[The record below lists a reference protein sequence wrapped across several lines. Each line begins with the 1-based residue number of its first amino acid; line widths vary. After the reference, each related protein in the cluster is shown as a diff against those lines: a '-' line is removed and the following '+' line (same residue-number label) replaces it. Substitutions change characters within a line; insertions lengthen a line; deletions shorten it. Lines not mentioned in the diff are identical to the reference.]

1 MTGVIA
7 KYFGRGISRRGFVN
21 RLVGMGFTIANADIG
36 LPTSLTAA
44 DQAEQITPGPGYGVE
59 GTGGFLVVEQAKA
72 AGVEFVFTNPGSF
85 ELGFFDA
92 LVDQPEIEIITS
104 LHEGVVISM
113 ADGYAKVSGKPAFVN
128 VHAIAG
134 TAQMGGQLYNAG
146 RDGTPLIITAGL
158 VDNESWNDDQVLAPR
173 PGFDEKDVT
182 REFTKISWDARQAAS
197 LPMMLRRAFKVAT
210 TEPSGPVFLSMG
222 RVALQTKGVKAQI
235 LPADRFLFREQMRPE
250 TSAIQEAA
258 RLLIQAKRP
267 VLVVGDEIWKSGAQ
281 AEIVALSE
289 RLGMAVYDTR
299 SSFANF
305 PTQHPHYL
313 GMPGDGF
320 NLNIMK
326 TESAR
331 LGIDVLVMAGARD
344 LGGEVVPESP
354 ELPPQARVIR
364 MGLDTGAMSRNYQT
378 DVALVGSM
386 RETLGDLV
394 SSAESLLTKEKLS
407 AIGASRSQEVR
418 SISTAQRKEAIAM
431 MRANFGRSP
440 IHPDELGAVLART
453 IDQDAIVVDENF
465 TGQYGSF
472 SFGFRD
478 NEQMRLATSA
488 ASLGWGIGAATGAK
502 IGAPDRQVVC
512 SIGDGAVMYSASGF
526 WTQARFNI
534 PVLTVISNNYN
545 YQVVRWAQDD
555 YKGRMASSGHY
566 PGMYLGDPN
575 IDFVKLAESQGVKAE
590 RVTAGSELEAAL
602 KRGIAATRDGKPYV
616 VEVVVARFGPGSDSV
631 WHESFNLAAHRKRRV

>member
-1 MTGVIA
+1 MSAFIA
-7 KYFGRGISRRGFVN
+7 KYLNRGISRRGFVN
-21 RLVGMGFTIANADIG
+21 RLMGLGFTVASADTGISSMSASAH
-36 LPTSLTAA
+36 TELTEP
-44 DQAEQITPGPGYGVE
+44 DLGYSFE
-59 GTGGFLVVEQAKA
+59 GTGGSLVIEQAKA
-72 AGVEFVFTNPGSF
+72 AGVEYVFTNPGSF

-92 LVDQPEIEIITS
+92 LVDKPGMEIITS

-146 RDGTPLIITAGL
+146 RDGTPLVITAGL
-158 VDNESWNDDQVLAPR
+158 VDNEAWNDDQVLAPR

-182 REFTKISWDARQAAS
+182 REFTKISWDARQATS
-197 LPMMLRRAFKVAT
+197 LPLMLRRAFKVAT
-210 TEPSGPVFLSMG
+210 SEPSGPVFLAMA
-222 RVALQTKGVKAQI
+222 RIALQTKGVNAQI
-235 LPADRFLFREQMRPE
+235 LPADRFMFRERTRPE
-250 TSAIQEAA
+250 TSAVQEAA
-258 RLLIQAKRP
+258 RMLVEAKRP
-267 VLVVGDEIWKSGAQ
+267 VLVVGNEIWKSGAQ
-281 AEIVALSE
+281 AEIVTLSE

-299 SSFANF
+299 SSFGNF

-331 LGIDVLVMAGARD
+331 LGFDVLVMAGARD
-344 LGGEVVPESP
+344 LGGEVVPDSL
-354 ELPPQARVIR
+354 ELPREARVIR

-378 DVALVGSM
+378 DVALVGSLK
-386 RETLGDLV
+386 EGLTDLI
-394 SSAESLLTKEKLS
+394 SSVEALVTKERLS
-407 AIGASRSQEVR
+407 AIGAARSQEVR
-418 SISTAQRKEAIAM
+418 SISSAQRKEAEAM
-431 MRANFGRSP
+431 MRANFGRNP
-440 IHPDELGAVLART
+440 IHPDELGATLART
-453 IDQDAIVVDENF
+453 IDKDAIVVDENF
-465 TGQYGSF
+465 TGRYGSF

-526 WTQARFNI
+526 WTQARYEI

-555 YKGRMASSGHY
+555 YKGRMASTGHY

-590 RVTAGSELEAAL
+590 RVTAASELEAAL
-602 KRGIAATRDGKPYV
+602 KRSIAATRDGKPYV
-616 VEVVVARFGPGSDSV
+616 IEVVVARFGPGADSV
-631 WHESFNLAAHRKRRV
+631 WHESFNLAAHRKRKV

>member
-1 MTGVIA
+1 MNGILA

-21 RLVGMGFTIANADIG
+21 RLVGMGFTIA
-36 LPTSLTAA
+36 AA
-44 DQAEQITPGPGYGVE
+44 DTVPAASLAAAEQAEASTHGSGYSVE
-59 GTGGFLVVEQAKA
+59 GTGGSLVVEQAKA

-92 LVDQPEIEIITS
+92 LVDQPGIEIITS

-134 TAQMGGQLYNAG
+134 TAQMGGQLYNSG

-158 VDNESWNDDQVLAPR
+158 VDNELWNDDQVLAPR

-197 LPMMLRRAFKVAT
+197 LPLMLRRAFKVAT
-210 TEPSGPVFLSMG
+210 TEPSGPVFLAMG

-235 LPADRFLFREQMRPE
+235 LPADRFLFREKMRPE
-250 TSAIQEAA
+250 ASAVQEAA
-258 RLLIQAKRP
+258 RLLVQAKRP
-267 VLVVGDEIWKSGAQ
+267 VLIVGDEIWKSGAQ
-281 AEIVALSE
+281 AEILELSE

-299 SSFANF
+299 SSYGNF

-320 NLNIMK
+320 NLILMK

-331 LGIDVLVMAGARD
+331 LGIDVLVLAGSRD
-344 LGGEVVPESP
+344 LGGEVIPESP
-354 ELPPQARVIR
+354 EVPPQARVIR
-364 MGLDTGAMSRNYQT
+364 LGLDTGAMSRNYQT
-378 DVALVGSM
+378 DVALVGSLK
-386 RETLGDLV
+386 ETLGELI
-394 SSAESLLTKEKLS
+394 SAAESLATKEKLS
-407 AIGASRSQEVR
+407 AIAAGRSEEVR
-418 SISTAQRKEAIAM
+418 SISTAQRKEALAAM
-431 MRANFGRSP
+431 HANFGKSP
-440 IHPDELGAVLART
+440 IHPDELAAVLART
-453 IDQDAIVVDENF
+453 IDRDAIVVDENF
-465 TGQYGSF
+465 TGKYGPF
-472 SFGFRD
+472 SFGFRE

-502 IGAPDRQVVC
+502 LAAPDRQVVC

-526 WTQARFNI
+526 WTQARYSI
-534 PVLTVISNNYN
+534 PVLTVISNNLN

-566 PGMYLGDPN
+566 AGMYLGDPD

-590 RVTAGSELEAAL
+590 RVTRGSELEAAL
-602 KRGIAATRDGKPYV
+602 QRGIAATRDGKPYV
-616 VEVVVARFGPGSDSV
+616 VEVIVARFGPGADSV
-631 WHESFNLAAHRKRRV
+631 WHESFNLAAHRKRNV

>member
-1 MTGVIA
+1 MSGIIA
-7 KYFGRGISRRGFVN
+7 KYFHRGISRRGFVN
-21 RLVGMGFTIANADIG
+21 RLVGLGFTLASVEAD
-36 LPTSLTAA
+36 LPSLSASEQTAHN
-44 DQAEQITPGPGYGVE
+44 TPDSGFSFE
-59 GTGGFLVVEQAKA
+59 GTGGSLVVEQAKA
-72 AGVEFVFTNPGSF
+72 AGVEYVFTNPGSF

-92 LVDQPEIEIITS
+92 LVDKPGMEIITS

-134 TAQMGGQLYNAG
+134 TAQMGGQLYNSG

-158 VDNESWNDDQVLAPR
+158 IDNESWNDDQVLAPR

-182 REFTKISWDARQAAS
+182 RQFTKISWEARQAAS
-197 LPMMLRRAFKVAT
+197 FPIMLRRAFKIAA
-210 TEPSGPVFLSMG
+210 TEPSGPVFLAMA

-235 LPADRFLFREQMRPE
+235 LPADRFMLRERMRPE
-250 TSAIQEAA
+250 ASAVQEAA
-258 RLLIQAKRP
+258 RLLVEAKRP

-281 AEIVALSE
+281 AEIVTLAE

-299 SSFANF
+299 SSYGNF
-305 PTQHPHYL
+305 PSQHPHYL

-326 TESAR
+326 SESAR
-331 LGIDVLVMAGARD
+331 RGFDVLVMAGARD
-344 LGGEVVPESP
+344 LGGEVVPESA
-354 ELPPQARVIR
+354 ELPPETRVIR
-364 MGLDTGAMSRNYQT
+364 IGLDTGAMSRNYQT
-378 DVALVGSM
+378 DVALIGNLKEALSDLQSSVES
-386 RETLGDLV
+386 LV
-394 SSAESLLTKEKLS
+394 SKEKLA
-407 AIGASRSQEVR
+407 AIGAARSQEVR
-418 SISTAQRKEAIAM
+418 SISTAQRNEAAAM
-431 MRANFGRSP
+431 IRANFGRSP

-453 IDQDAIVVDENF
+453 IDKDAIVVDENF
-465 TGQYGSF
+465 TGRYGSF
-472 SFGFRD
+472 SFGFRE
-478 NEQMRLATSA
+478 NEQMRLATSG

-526 WTQARFNI
+526 WTQARYEI

-545 YQVVRWAQDD
+545 YQIVRWAQDD
-555 YKGRMASSGHY
+555 YKGRMASTGHY

-575 IDFVKLAESQGVKAE
+575 IDFVKLAASQGVKGE

-616 VEVVVARFGPGSDSV
+616 VEVEVARFGPGADSV
-631 WHESFNLAAHRKRRV
+631 WHESFNLAAHRTRKV

>member
-1 MTGVIA
+1 MSGILA

-21 RLVGMGFTIANADIG
+21 RLVGLGFTLASVDTEV
-36 LPTSLTAA
+36 PSLSAS
-44 DQAEQITPGPGYGVE
+44 EQGERNEPAGGYSFE
-59 GTGGFLVVEQAKA
+59 GTGGSLVVEQAKA
-72 AGVEFVFTNPGSF
+72 AGVGYVFTNPGSF

-92 LVDQPEIEIITS
+92 LVDQPGMEIITS

-134 TAQMGGQLYNAG
+134 TAQMGGQLYNSG

-158 VDNESWNDDQVLAPR
+158 IDNESWNDDQVLAPR
-173 PGFDEKDVT
+173 PGFDEKDIT
-182 REFTKISWDARQAAS
+182 REFTKISWDAREAAS

-210 TEPSGPVFLSMG
+210 TEPSGPVFLAMA
-222 RVALQTKGVKAQI
+222 RVALGAKGVKAQI
-235 LPADRFLFREQMRPE
+235 LPADRFMLRERMRPE
-250 TSAIQEAA
+250 TAAVQEAA
-258 RLLIQAKRP
+258 RMLVEAKRP

-281 AEIVALSE
+281 AEIVTLSE

-299 SSFANF
+299 SSYGNF
-305 PTQHPHYL
+305 PSQHPYYL

-326 TESAR
+326 SESAR
-331 LGIDVLVMAGARD
+331 RGFDVIVMAGARD
-344 LGGEVVPESP
+344 LGGEVVPDSV
-354 ELPPQARVIR
+354 ELPPEARVIR
-364 MGLDTGAMSRNYQT
+364 IGLDTGAMSRNYQT
-378 DVALVGSM
+378 DVALIGNM
-386 RETLGDLV
+386 KEALTDLL
-394 SSAESLLTKEKLS
+394 SSVEALATKERL
-407 AIGASRSQEVR
+407 ASISSTRSEEIR
-418 SISTAQRKEAIAM
+418 SISTAQRNEAAAAI
-431 MRANFGRSP
+431 RANSGRNP

-453 IDQDAIVVDENF
+453 IDKDAIVVDENF
-465 TGQYGSF
+465 TGRYGSF

-478 NEQMRLATSA
+478 NEQMRLATSG

-512 SIGDGAVMYSASGF
+512 SMGDGAVMYSASGF
-526 WTQARFNI
+526 WTQARYEI
-534 PVLTVISNNYN
+534 PVLTVVSNNYN

-555 YKGRMASSGHY
+555 YKGRMASTGHY

-575 IDFVKLAESQGVKAE
+575 IDFVKLAESQGVKGE
-590 RVTAGSELEAAL
+590 RVMAGSGLEAAL

-616 VEVVVARFGPGSDSV
+616 VEVEVARYGPGAQST
-631 WHESFNLAAHRKRRV
+631 WHESFNLASHRTRKV